1 MLGIGYC
8 RGRQWLTDECSKEIP
23 VMEMNWS
30 GLLGYRRPDGRY
42 GVRNRVVV
50 MAAADNVNPLAA
62 QLANAVPGAQLI
74 PATFGRGQLGSDLDA
89 TIRALV
95 GLASNPNVA
104 EALIVSFEAESALR
118 ILEGVCKRGRA
129 AQYISLIE
137 LGGHSA
143 AMERGT
149 KLLTEMLFRHRSD
162 PRVAMPPSSLVVG
175 LECGGSDATSGLV
188 ANPVIGRIAD
198 SLIDA
203 GGTAIFSEP
212 VELVGCEDALA
223 RRARREEIAQEVRAL
238 TKRYTDIAAAA
249 GVDLV
254 GVNPTA
260 DNLAGGL
267 TTIEEKSLGAV
278 SKSGSRPLQGVLAF
292 AEAPKACGVWLMDAP
307 AAAVENLTALSA
319 GGCQAVL
326 FSSGSVNPSGNPISP
341 TVKICAN
348 PRSAQS
354 MREHVDVD
362 LSGVLTEG
370 LSLESAVARAHETL
384 RAILLGRDPKADELG
399 YSEIRIS
406 RFGLS
411 V

>member
-1 MLGIGYC
+1 MDL
-8 RGRQWLTDECSKEIP
+8 
-23 VMEMNWS
+23 NWN
-30 GLLGYRRPDGRY
+30 GLLGYRRSDGRY
-42 GVRNRVVV
+42 GVRNRVLV

-62 QLANAVPGAQLI
+62 QLAKAVPGVHLV
-74 PATFGRGQLGSDLDA
+74 PATFGRGQLGEDFDS

-95 GLASNPNVA
+95 GLATNPNVA
-104 EALIVSFEAESALR
+104 ETLIVSFEAESSLR
-118 ILEGVCKRGRA
+118 ILEGIGRRGRE

-137 LGGHSA
+137 TGGHTA
-143 AMERGT
+143 ALERGA
-149 KLLTEMLFRHRSD
+149 KLLRDMLIRHGAA
-162 PRVAMPPSSLVVG
+162 PRIAVPPSSLVVG

-223 RRARREEIAQEVRAL
+223 SRASKAEIGQQIRAL

-278 SKSGSRPLQGVLAF
+278 SKSGTRPLQGVLAF
-292 AEAPKACGVWLMDAP
+292 AETPRAPGVWLMDAP

-326 FSSGSVNPSGNPISP
+326 FSSGSVNPSGNPIAP

-362 LSGVLTEG
+362 LSDVLTEG
-370 LSLESAVARAHETL
+370 LPLENAVARAHETL
-384 RAILLGRDPKADELG
+384 MAILLGRDPRADALG

-406 RFGLS
+406 RFGPS

>member
-1 MLGIGYC
+1 
-8 RGRQWLTDECSKEIP
+8 
-23 VMEMNWS
+23 
-30 GLLGYRRPDGRY
+30 
-42 GVRNRVVV
+42 
-50 MAAADNVNPLAA
+50 
-62 QLANAVPGAQLI
+62 
-74 PATFGRGQLGSDLDA
+74 
-89 TIRALV
+89 
-95 GLASNPNVA
+95 
-104 EALIVSFEAESALR
+104 
-118 ILEGVCKRGRA
+118 
-129 AQYISLIE
+129 
-137 LGGHSA
+137 
-143 AMERGT
+143 
-149 KLLTEMLFRHRSD
+149 
-162 PRVAMPPSSLVVG
+162 MPPSGLVVG

-223 RRARREEIAQEVRAL
+223 KRAGRKEVGEEVWAL

-278 SKSGSRPLQGVLAF
+278 SKSGTRPLQGVLAF
-292 AEAPKACGVWLMDAP
+292 AEVPMAAGVWLMDAP

-326 FSSGSVNPSGNPISP
+326 FSSGSVNPSGNPIAP

-354 MREHVDVD
+354 MREHVDID

-370 LSLESAVARAHETL
+370 LSLETAVARAHETL
-384 RAILLGRDPKADELG
+384 RAILLGRNPRAVELG

-406 RFGLS
+406 RFGPS

>member
-1 MLGIGYC
+1 
-8 RGRQWLTDECSKEIP
+8 
-23 VMEMNWS
+23 MELNWND
-30 GLLGYRRPDGRY
+30 LRGYRRSDGRY
-42 GVRNRVVV
+42 GVRNRVLV
-50 MAAADNVNPLAA
+50 MAAADNVNPLAT
-62 QLANAVPGAQLI
+62 QLANAVPGVQLI
-74 PATFGRGQLGSDLDA
+74 PATFGRGQLGGDFDA

-95 GLASNPNVA
+95 GLATNPNVA
-104 EALIVSFEAESALR
+104 DTLIVSFEAESSLR
-118 ILEGVCKRGRA
+118 ILEGIRACGRD

-137 LGGHSA
+137 TGGHTA
-143 AMERGT
+143 AMQRGT
-149 KLLTEMLFRHRSD
+149 QLLKDMLVRHGST
-162 PRVAMPPSSLVVG
+162 PRVAVPPAGLVIG

-223 RRARREEIAQEVRAL
+223 VRAGKAEIGQQIRAL
-238 TKRYTDIAAAA
+238 TKRYTDIATAA

-278 SKSGSRPLQGVLAF
+278 SKSGTRPLKGVLAF
-292 AEAPKACGVWLMDAP
+292 AESPKAAGVWLMDAP

-348 PRSAQS
+348 PRSARS
-354 MREHVDVD
+354 MHEHVDVD

-370 LSLESAVARAHETL
+370 LPLDNAVARAHETL
-384 RAILLGRDPKADELG
+384 RAVLLGKDPRADALG

-406 RFGLS
+406 RFGPS

>member
-1 MLGIGYC
+1 
-8 RGRQWLTDECSKEIP
+8 
-23 VMEMNWS
+23 MELNWN
-30 GLLGYRRPDGRY
+30 GLLGYRRADGRY
-42 GVRNRVVV
+42 GVRNRVLV

-62 QLANAVPGAQLI
+62 QLARSVPGVQLV
-74 PATFGRGQLGSDLDA
+74 PATFGRGQVGSDFDT

-95 GLASNPNVA
+95 GLATNPNVA
-104 EALIVSFEAESALR
+104 ETLVVSFEVESSLR
-118 ILEGVCKRGRA
+118 ILEGIGARGRE

-137 LGGHSA
+137 IGGHA
-143 AMERGT
+143 AAIARGT
-149 KLLTEMLFRHRSD
+149 QLLTEMLVRHGSA
-162 PRVAMPPSSLVVG
+162 PRVPMPPSSLVVG

-188 ANPVIGRIAD
+188 ANPVVGRIAD

-223 RRARREEIAQEVRAL
+223 KRASREEIGQQVRAL

-278 SKSGSRPLQGVLAF
+278 SKSGTRPLQGVLAF
-292 AEAPKACGVWLMDAP
+292 AEAPNAPGVWLMDAP

-326 FSSGSVNPSGNPISP
+326 FSSGSVNPSGSPIAP

-348 PRSAQS
+348 PRSANS

-362 LSGVLTEG
+362 LSDVLTEG
-370 LSLESAVARAHETL
+370 LPLEKAVARAHETL
-384 RAILLGRDPKADELG
+384 RAILLGSDARADELG

-406 RFGLS
+406 RFGPS

>member
-1 MLGIGYC
+1 MS
-8 RGRQWLTDECSKEIP
+8 T
-23 VMEMNWS
+23 MELNWH

-42 GVRNRVVV
+42 GVRNRVLV
-50 MAAADNVNPLAA
+50 MAAADNVNPVAM
-62 QLANAVPGAQLI
+62 QLANAVSGVHLI
-74 PATFGRGQLGSDLDA
+74 PATFGRGQLGGDLDA

-95 GLASNPNVA
+95 GLATNPNVA
-104 EALIVSFEAESALR
+104 DTLVVSFEAESSLR
-118 ILEGVCKRGRA
+118 ILEGIRARGRT

-137 LGGHSA
+137 IGGHTA

-149 KLLTEMLFRHRSD
+149 RLLTEMLDRHRSAS
-162 PRVAMPPSSLVVG
+162 RVAMPPSGLVVG

-223 RRARREEIAQEVRAL
+223 KRAGRKEVGEEVWAL

-278 SKSGSRPLQGVLAF
+278 SKSGTRPLQGVLAF
-292 AEAPKACGVWLMDAP
+292 AEVPMAAGVWLMDAP

-326 FSSGSVNPSGNPISP
+326 FSSGSVNPSGNPIAP

-354 MREHVDVD
+354 MREHVDID

-370 LSLESAVARAHETL
+370 LSLETAVARAHETL
-384 RAILLGRDPKADELG
+384 RAILLGRNPRADELG

-406 RFGLS
+406 RFGPS

>member
-1 MLGIGYC
+1 MELNW
-8 RGRQWLTDECSKEIP
+8 RGLR
-23 VMEMNWS
+23 
-30 GLLGYRRPDGRY
+30 GYRRLDGRY
-42 GVRNRVVV
+42 GVRNRVLV

-62 QLANAVPGAQLI
+62 QLARAIPGVQLI
-74 PATFGRGQLGSDLDA
+74 PATFGRGQLGGDFDTTL
-89 TIRALV
+89 RALV
-95 GLASNPNVA
+95 GLATNPNVA
-104 EALIVSFEAESALR
+104 ETLIVSFEAESSLR
-118 ILEGVCKRGRA
+118 ILEKIRERGRE

-137 LGGHSA
+137 IGGHTA

-149 KLLTEMLFRHRSD
+149 QLLKDMLVRHGAA
-162 PRVAMPPSSLVVG
+162 PRVAVPASSLVVG

-223 RRARREEIAQEVRAL
+223 DRASKADIGQQIRAL
-238 TKRYTDIAAAA
+238 TKHYTDIATAA
-249 GVDLV
+249 GIDLV

-278 SKSGSRPLQGVLAF
+278 SKSGTRPLQGVLAF
-292 AEAPKACGVWLMDAP
+292 AEAPRAPGVWLMDAP
-307 AAAVENLTALSA
+307 AAAVENLTALTA

-326 FSSGSVNPSGNPISP
+326 FSSGSVNPSGNPIAP

-348 PRSAQS
+348 PRSAQT

-362 LSGVLTEG
+362 LSGVLTE
-370 LSLESAVARAHETL
+370 SLPLGSAVARAHEIL
-384 RAILLGRDPKADELG
+384 RAILLGRDPRADALG
-399 YSEIRIS
+399 YSEIRVS
-406 RFGLS
+406 RFGPS

>member
-1 MLGIGYC
+1 
-8 RGRQWLTDECSKEIP
+8 
-23 VMEMNWS
+23 
-30 GLLGYRRPDGRY
+30 
-42 GVRNRVVV
+42 

-62 QLANAVPGAQLI
+62 QLAKAVPGVHLV
-74 PATFGRGQLGSDLDA
+74 PATFGRGQLGEDFDS

-95 GLASNPNVA
+95 GLATNPNVA
-104 EALIVSFEAESALR
+104 ETLIVSFEAESSLR
-118 ILEGVCKRGRA
+118 ILEGIGRRGRE

-137 LGGHSA
+137 TGGHTA
-143 AMERGT
+143 ALERGA
-149 KLLTEMLFRHRSD
+149 KLLRDMLIRHGAA
-162 PRVAMPPSSLVVG
+162 PRIAVPPSSLVVG

-223 RRARREEIAQEVRAL
+223 SRASKAEIGQQIRAL

-278 SKSGSRPLQGVLAF
+278 SKSGTRPLQGVLAF
-292 AEAPKACGVWLMDAP
+292 AETPKAPGVWLMDAP

-326 FSSGSVNPSGNPISP
+326 FSSGSVNPSGNPIAP

-362 LSGVLTEG
+362 LSDVLTEG
-370 LSLESAVARAHETL
+370 LPLENAVARAHETL
-384 RAILLGRDPKADELG
+384 MAILLGRDPRADALG

-406 RFGLS
+406 RFGPS